1 MRLYYGFSLVFM
13 LSFSFVACV
22 TKGSAPDENAVPAAE
37 IKKYRGGIYVETGR
51 GNDYDDY
58 DEYDD
63 DGNLL
68 PPKKQ
73 VNSTIRVEDGY
84 RTAYVDTT
92 LLVKAQELLSIKVID
107 EKDSEAAQKIYARGL
122 IEVELTEQGRVQLM
136 NLTMANIGQN
146 LQLVLDDKIL
156 AELNISAILAAP
168 VLQLRIDDNEQLENA
183 KVFFAKKN

>member
-51 GNDYDDY
+51 GNDY